1 MSTNK
6 LTLSPARAGLTLDLL
21 ATSCSIYLSAEAGF
35 HLTLAPN
42 SCVNPRST
50 CLWCLWWRLLQSP
63 PQRPH
68 TILEVTCRL
77 KHFGFAR
84 YYIDARTASEEGS
97 RPASAYPPPT
107 PAILGAALPPHRS
120 PTAAY
125 SARLV
130 PRGRPTPPRGGRTPP
145 HTPASWRDPRAALG
159 ANRAATLTS
168 GPPAGALGCA
178 RPPRSRVVARS
189 ARARRSGRARW
200 GRDCG
205 AGGLCAARAGR

>member
-68 TILEVTCRL
+68 TILEVTCTL
-77 KHFGFAR
+77 KQFGFAR
-84 YYIDARTASEEGS
+84 YYIDARTASEVGS
-97 RPASAYPPPT
+97 RPASAIP
-107 PAILGAALPPHRS
+107 S
-120 PTAAY
+120 PIVAVSPSATAGHTLY
-125 SARLV
+125 IHQVSKTR
-130 PRGRPTPPRGGRTPP
+130 RQEGDHTHSTGKRPGTMQ
-145 HTPASWRDPRAALG
+145 
-159 ANRAATLTS
+159 
-168 GPPAGALGCA
+168 
-178 RPPRSRVVARS
+178 
-189 ARARRSGRARW
+189 
-200 GRDCG
+200 
-205 AGGLCAARAGR
+205 